1 MNVIFSINA
10 EKNIKTSGVLLEIW
24 VKIVTFAS
32 LKRKILS
39 MNGLKTFLTAIGRSK
54 FLKYALVIVAGVV
67 LVGFVGEN
75 SILSHM
81 QNKVRISELD
91 AEIGRYRQLYKADRQ
106 KMDRLDRDPKAIE
119 EIARERYFM
128 KHADEDIFV
137 FNEGGAEIDTTD
149 NERVR

>member
-1 MNVIFSINA
+1 
-10 EKNIKTSGVLLEIW
+10 
-24 VKIVTFAS
+24 
-32 LKRKILS
+32 
-39 MNGLKTFLTAIGRSK
+39 MNGIKMLLAAIGRSR
-54 FLKYALVIVAGVV
+54 FLKYALVVMIGVA

-75 SILSHM
+75 SILSHV

-91 AEIGRYRQLYKADRQ
+91 DEIGRYRELYEADRQ

-137 FNEGGAEIDTTD
+137 FNEGGAELDTTS
-149 NERVR
+149 NERVK

>member
-1 MNVIFSINA
+1 MNVIFSIIA
-10 EKNIKTSGVLLEIW
+10 EKNIKTSGVLVEIW

-91 AEIGRYRQLYKADRQ
+91 AEIDRYRQLYKADRQ

-128 KHADEDIFV
+128 KHADEDICV
-137 FNEGGAEIDTTD
+137 FDDGGAEIDTTD

>member
-1 MNVIFSINA
+1 
-10 EKNIKTSGVLLEIW
+10 
-24 VKIVTFAS
+24 
-32 LKRKILS
+32 

-91 AEIGRYRQLYKADRQ
+91 AETGKYPQLYPADRH
-106 KMDRLDRDPKAIE
+106 KTDRPARDPKAIE

-137 FNEGGAEIDTTD
+137 FDDGDAEIDTTD

>member
-1 MNVIFSINA
+1 
-10 EKNIKTSGVLLEIW
+10 
-24 VKIVTFAS
+24 
-32 LKRKILS
+32 
-39 MNGLKTFLTAIGRSK
+39 MNGLKTLLTAIGRSR
-54 FLKYALVIVAGVV
+54 FLKYALVVVGGVV
-67 LVGFVGEN
+67 LVGSVGEN

>member
-32 LKRKILS
+32 LKHIRTS
-39 MNGLKTFLTAIGRSK
+39 MNGLKMLFAAVRRSI
-54 FLKYALVIVAGVV
+54 FLKYALVVLAGVM

-81 QNKVRISELD
+81 QNKERIGALD
-91 AEIGRYRQLYKADRQ
+91 AEIGRYRQLYQADRQ

-128 KHADEDIFV
+128 KHADEEIFV
-137 FNEGGAEIDTTD
+137 FNEGGAEIDTTN
-149 NERVR
+149 NERVK

>member
-1 MNVIFSINA
+1 M
-10 EKNIKTSGVLLEIW
+10 K
-24 VKIVTFAS
+24 
-32 LKRKILS
+32 
-39 MNGLKTFLTAIGRSK
+39 GLKTLLAAGGRSR
-54 FLKYALVIVAGVV
+54 FLNYALVIMAGVV

-91 AEIGRYRQLYKADRQ
+91 AEIAKYRKLYEIDRQ

-137 FNEGGAEIDTTD
+137 FNEGGAEIDTTS
-149 NERVR
+149 NETVK

>member
-1 MNVIFSINA
+1 M
-10 EKNIKTSGVLLEIW
+10 K
-24 VKIVTFAS
+24 
-32 LKRKILS
+32 
-39 MNGLKTFLTAIGRSK
+39 GLKTLFAAVGRSR
-54 FLKYALVIVAGVV
+54 FLKYALVLMIGVL

-75 SILSHM
+75 SILSHI
-81 QNKVRISELD
+81 QNKAHISELD
-91 AEIGRYRQLYKADRQ
+91 AEIGRYRQLYDADRQ

>member
-32 LKRKILS
+32 LKRKILR
-39 MNGLKTFLTAIGRSK
+39 MNGLKTLLTAIGRSR
-54 FLKYALVIVAGVV
+54 FLKYALVVVGGVV